1 MYWEVSE
8 ANAESDLAP
17 ASGTLVFPEGG
28 TVQNFSIRAL
38 GDNVAEGFETF
49 TITLVSASNGGRVFG
64 TTQANIGIPTSDDPS
79 GVVQFRSYPEGIVV
93 MEGDLLTA
101 RCACVC
107 VSSRIGVL
115 CVLCVCVYAR
125 ARACV
130 CVCVSV
136 CVCYLSLHVMC
147 SGYSQG
153 CCD

>member
-1 MYWEVSE
+1 MEVYWEVSE

-28 TVQNFSIRAL
+28 TVQNFSIHAL

-107 VSSRIGVL
+107 VH
-115 CVLCVCVYAR
+115 CVCVCVCMR
-125 ARACV
+125 ARVCVYVCV

-136 CVCYLSLHVMC
+136 CVCSLSLHVMC
-147 SGYSQG
+147 SEYSQG

>member
-130 CVCVSV
+130 CVSV
-136 CVCYLSLHVMC
+136 CACYLSLHVMC

>member
-107 VSSRIGVL
+107 VH
-115 CVLCVCVYAR
+115 CVVCTVCVCVCVCVYAC
-125 ARACV
+125 ACV
-130 CVCVSV
+130 CVCVCACVCQCV
-136 CVCYLSLHVMC
+136 CVFTVTACNVF
-147 SGYSQG
+147 
-153 CCD
+153 

>member
-49 TITLVSASNGGRVFG
+49 AITLVSASNGGRVFG

-130 CVCVSV
+130 CVSV
-136 CVCYLSLHVMC
+136 CACYLSLHVMC